1 MKKLFIAMFMI
12 LFVGTLAA
20 CTLNETKASESYLL
34 VEINPKIEFTLDE
47 EEKVISINLLN
58 EDAEIVAAELELIGL
73 SYEEA
78 LDLFLEAALEAGYID
93 VTRDDNAIFVTLYS
107 DDEEYEGDLNERVR
121 GRAEEFM
128 VRERIQGGV
137 FGGELL
143 REDIQA
149 IADEYDVRFNQAR
162 AAYAVS
168 EAFEDITLEEAI
180 EMEFE
185 ELMQLLRTNHQ
196 ERMQAFAQEMRE
208 RASAIRE
215 GLIAENRERLEEH
228 RANHDNIPEDMIRE
242 RMTNMRGQVAERID
256 EMREAHEARS
266 RARRDEVTNDD
277 DTEE

>member
-1 MKKLFIAMFMI
+1 MKKLLIAMFMV
-12 LFVGTLAA
+12 LFVGSLAA
-20 CTLNETKASESYLL
+20 CTLNDSKASESYLL

-58 EDAEIVAAELELIGL
+58 EDAEIVAADLDLIGL

-93 VTRDDNAIFVTLYS
+93 VSSEDNAIFVTLYS

-143 REDIQA
+143 REDIKA

-180 EMEFE
+180 EMEFQ

-196 ERMQAFAQEMRE
+196 ERMQAFGQEMRE
-208 RASAIRE
+208 RANAIRE
-215 GLIAENRERLEEH
+215 GLNAENRERLEEH

-242 RMTNMRGQVAERID
+242 RMTNMHGQVSERID